1 MRHHLNIDIETYSDV
16 NITKSGLYKYV
27 ESPNFQVLLF
37 AYSLDGAPVEIV
49 DLAQGAQLP
58 ETLVSALFDP
68 GVIKHA
74 YNAPFEWFCLSK
86 HFNIQNRN
94 DWLLQWQC
102 TMFHG
107 LYCGYTK
114 GLGVTAKALG
124 FPEDKQK
131 DRSGKA
137 LIQYFCVP
145 CKPSKSNG
153 GRTRNFPHHD
163 TDRWGLFKD
172 YCIQDVVVEMEI
184 EKRLSGFPVPS
195 LEHYYWYLDQVMN
208 VRGIRV
214 NTDLIT
220 SAIYCND
227 VVMNELRNEAVEL
240 TGLDNPNSVT
250 QMIDWLKTQGV
261 EADNLQKATVAELM
275 VKATG
280 AYKRV
285 LEIRQESAKTSVKK
299 YQAMVETVMGDDR
312 IRGLL
317 QFYGANRT
325 GRWAGRFVQMQNLP
339 RNYLDTLD
347 HARDCVINRNIDA
360 LKIVYGNIPDT
371 LSQLIRTAFIPSEGR
386 TFVVSDFSAIE
397 ARVIAWLA
405 GEQWRQEVFATH
417 GKIYEASASA
427 MFGVPLE
434 KIKKGNPEYELRQ
447 KGKIAELA
455 LGYQGSTG
463 ALITMGG
470 LNMGLTEDELPDI
483 VSRWR
488 GSNRRIVDLWYKMDN
503 AAIGVLETGQPT
515 GVNGVIFARE
525 GDFENNQDFLTIRL
539 PSRRQLFYVKPFL
552 APNQWEK
559 PALFYQGMDQKTG
572 KWGVQQTYGGKLV
585 ENIVQAIARD
595 CLAVAIDRLAQEGYE
610 VVMSVHDEVIIDCP
624 VEQADL
630 ERINAI
636 MGAPID
642 WAPGLLLNAEGY
654 ITNYYKKD

>member
-1 MRHHLNIDIETYSDV
+1 MRHLNIDLETYSDV
-16 NITKSGLYKYV
+16 DITKSGLYKYV
-27 ESPNFQVLLF
+27 QSPNFQILLF

-49 DLAQGAQLP
+49 DLARGEQLP
-58 ETLVSALFDP
+58 DSIVSALYDP
-68 GVIKHA
+68 NVIKHA

-86 HFNIQNRN
+86 HFNIQNN
-94 DWLLQWQC
+94 NASWLRQWQC

-107 LYCGYTK
+107 LYCGYTA
-114 GLGVTAKALG
+114 GLGATAKALG
-124 FPEDKQK
+124 FPQDKQK
-131 DRSGKA
+131 DTSGKA
-137 LIQYFCVP
+137 LIRYFCVP
-145 CKPSKSNG
+145 CKPSKANG

-163 TDRWGLFKD
+163 PDKWSLFKD
-172 YCIQDVVVEMEI
+172 YCVQDVVVEMEI
-184 EKRLSGFPVPS
+184 EKRLSAFPVPDY
-195 LEHYYWYLDQVMN
+195 EQYYWWLDQLMN
-208 VRGIRV
+208 ARGIRV
-214 NTDLIT
+214 DTELIH
-220 SAIYCND
+220 SAIHCNA
-227 VVMNELRNEAVEL
+227 VIMEQLKNEAVEL

-250 QMIDWLKTQGV
+250 QMIEWLKTQGV
-261 EADNLQKATVAELM
+261 ETDNLQKGTVAELM
-275 VKATG
+275 GKATG

-285 LEIRQESAKTSVKK
+285 LEIRQESSKTSVKK
-299 YQAMVETVMGDDR
+299 YQAMVDTVGEGER

-339 RNYLDTLD
+339 RNYLETLD
-347 HARDCVINRNIDA
+347 HARDCVKHRKIEA
-360 LKIVYGNIPDT
+360 LKVVYGNIPDT

-463 ALITMGG
+463 ALITMGA
-470 LNMGLTEDELPDI
+470 LKMGLSEDELPDI

-488 GSNRRIVDLWYKMDN
+488 QSNRRIVDLWYGVDN
-503 AAIGVLETGQPT
+503 AAINTMQTGQAT
-515 GVNGVIFARE
+515 GVNNVIFARE
-525 GDFENNQDFLTIRL
+525 GDFENAQDFLTVRL
-539 PSRRQLFYVKPFL
+539 PSGRKLFYVKPFL
-552 APNQWEK
+552 GENQWGK
-559 PALFYQGMDQKTG
+559 AALYYQGMDQVTK
-572 KWGVQQTYGGKLV
+572 KWVNLQTYGGKLV

-595 CLAVAIDRLAQEGYE
+595 CLAVAIDRLACEGYE
-610 VVMSVHDEVIIDCP
+610 VVMSIHDEVIIDCP
-624 VEQADL
+624 VESADL

-636 MGAPID
+636 MGAPIE

>member
-1 MRHHLNIDIETYSDV
+1 MRHLNIDLETYSDV
-16 NITKSGLYKYV
+16 DITKSGLYKYV
-27 ESPNFQVLLF
+27 ESPNFQILLF
-37 AYSLDGAPVEIV
+37 AYSLDGVPVEIV
-49 DLAQGAQLP
+49 DLAQGEQLP
-58 ETLVSALFDP
+58 DSIVSALFDP
-68 GVIKHA
+68 NVIKHA

-86 HFNIQNRN
+86 HFNIQNN
-94 DWLLQWQC
+94 NAWLRQWQC

-107 LYCGYTK
+107 LYCGYTT
-114 GLGVTAKALG
+114 GLGATAKALG
-124 FPEDKQK
+124 FPQDKQK
-131 DRSGKA
+131 DTSGKA
-137 LIQYFCVP
+137 LIRYFCVP
-145 CKPSKSNG
+145 CKPSKANG

-163 TDRWGLFKD
+163 PDKWSLFKD
-172 YCIQDVVVEMEI
+172 YCVQDVVVEMEI
-184 EKRLSGFPVPS
+184 EKRLSAFPVPDY
-195 LEHYYWYLDQVMN
+195 EQYYWWLDQLMN
-208 VRGIRV
+208 ARGIRV
-214 NTDLIT
+214 DTELIH

-227 VVMNELRNEAVEL
+227 VIMEQLKNEAVEL

-250 QMIDWLKTQGV
+250 QMIEWLKTQGV
-261 EADNLQKATVAELM
+261 ETDNLQKGTVAELM
-275 VKATG
+275 GKATG
-280 AYKRV
+280 VYKRV

-299 YQAMVETVMGDDR
+299 YQAMVDTVGEGER

-339 RNYLDTLD
+339 RNYLETLD
-347 HARDCVINRNIDA
+347 HARDCVKHRKIEA
-360 LKIVYGNIPDT
+360 LKVVYGNIPDT

-463 ALITMGG
+463 ALITMGA
-470 LNMGLTEDELPDI
+470 LKMGLSEDELPDI

-488 GSNRRIVDLWYKMDN
+488 QSNRRIVDLWYGVDN
-503 AAIGVLETGQPT
+503 AAINTMQTGQAT
-515 GVNGVIFARE
+515 GVNNVIFARE
-525 GDFENNQDFLTIRL
+525 GDFENAQDFLTVRL
-539 PSRRQLFYVKPFL
+539 PSGRKLFYVKPFL
-552 APNQWEK
+552 GENQWGK
-559 PALFYQGMDQKTG
+559 AALYYRGMDQVTK
-572 KWGVQQTYGGKLV
+572 KWVNLQTYGGKLV

-595 CLAVAIDRLAQEGYE
+595 CLAVAIERLACEGYE
-610 VVMSVHDEVIIDCP
+610 VVMSIHDEVIIDCP
-624 VEQADL
+624 VESADL
-630 ERINAI
+630 ERINTI
-636 MGAPID
+636 MGAPIE

>member
-1 MRHHLNIDIETYSDV
+1 MRHYLNIDIETYSDV
-16 NITKSGLYKYV
+16 DITKSGLYKYV
-27 ESPNFQVLLF
+27 QSPNFQVLLF
-37 AYSLDGAPVEIV
+37 AYSFNGSPVEII
-49 DLAQGAQLP
+49 DLAQNEEIP
-58 ETLVSALFDP
+58 VEVEIALNDP
-68 GVIKHA
+68 RIIKHA
-74 YNAPFEWFCLSK
+74 YNAAFEWYCLSK
-86 HFNIQNRN
+86 YFEVENPIS
-94 DWLLQWQC
+94 WLQQWEC

-107 LYCGYTK
+107 LYCGYPA
-114 GLGVTAKALG
+114 GLGASAKALG
-124 FPEDKQK
+124 LSQDKQK
-131 DRSGKA
+131 DTAGKA
-137 LIQYFCVP
+137 LIKYFCVP
-145 CKPSKSNG
+145 CKPSRTNG
-153 GRTRNFPHHD
+153 NRTRNLPHHD
-163 TDRWGLFKD
+163 PDRWSLFSD
-172 YCIQDVVVEMEI
+172 YCKQDVVVEMEL
-184 EKRLSGFPVPS
+184 EKRLSSFPVPD
-195 LEHYYWYLDQVMN
+195 LEQHYWRLDQQMN
-208 VRGIRV
+208 ARGIRV
-214 NTDLIT
+214 NTDLID

-227 VVMNELRNEAVEL
+227 VVMDELKNEAVKI
-240 TGLDNPNSVT
+240 TGLANPNSAA
-250 QMIDWLKTQGV
+250 QLGDWLNAQGV
-261 EADNLQKATVAELM
+261 TVDNLQKATVAELL
-275 VKATG
+275 TTTSG
-280 AYKRV
+280 DPKRV

-299 YQAMVETVMGDDR
+299 YQAMVNTVGHDGR

-347 HARDCVINRNIDA
+347 HARDCVIGKNIDA

-434 KIKKGNPEYELRQ
+434 KIKKGNPEYALRQ

-463 ALITMGG
+463 ALITMGA

-483 VSRWR
+483 VTRWR
-488 GSNRRIVDLWYKMDN
+488 QSNKRIVDLWYKIGG
-503 AAIGVLETGQPT
+503 AAIDTMQTGQAT

-525 GDFENNQDFLTIRL
+525 GDFENGQDFLTIRL
-539 PSRRQLFYVKPFL
+539 PSGRKLFYVKPFL
-552 APNQWEK
+552 APNQWDRD
-559 PALFYQGMDQKTG
+559 ALFYQGMDQTTK
-572 KWGVQQTYGGKLV
+572 KWVNLQTYGGKLV

-595 CLAVAIDRLAQEGYE
+595 CLAVAIDRLASEGYE
-610 VVMSVHDEVIIDCP
+610 VVMSIHDEVIIDCP

-630 ERINAI
+630 ERINMI
-636 MGAPID
+636 MGAPIE
-642 WAPGLLLNAEGY
+642 WATGLLLNAEGY